1 MKILNTLALL
11 LLAQYAVAEDLLTVY
26 LDAVQ
31 KNSDYRMAQSAVL
44 QSDEAIAT
52 ARSSLLP
59 QLQVSADYAQIDN
72 SYTTGNPLL
81 SSASNIDTE
90 TLGWQL
96 SLNQSLLDF
105 NKWYNYKAGEIQS
118 QQGKVTFAKQGQQLI
133 FDSMTLYLDVL
144 RAHEDF
150 TVSMAEKQALKGQ
163 LKRIEDHH
171 EFGMVTL
178 ADFYE
183 AQAAHDL
190 ASAKLLRAQGSLDSS
205 YKRLRAF
212 TGEKYYQLQQFS
224 DDLPIQ
230 LPQQLTEEQWLR
242 VANEYSPDL
251 QLARLEHEAASY
263 QFKSERARHLPT
275 LEANLGYG
283 AMAIDG
289 EQYGTNIDGSS
300 QDATQISVTLKM
312 PLYSGGSVSSSR
324 RKAGA
329 NLQEKADGMIGIE
342 RNLEEL
348 IKNTYADI
356 MIQMA
361 YIKAAEQSL
370 VSTAKAL
377 DAAKEGFKQGTRNAV
392 DVLASQN
399 TYFNAKRDVS
409 FSRLEFIQLFFKLK
423 SQAGVL
429 STKDI
434 AYFNQWLVEA
444 Y

>member
-1 MKILNTLALL
+1 
-11 LLAQYAVAEDLLTVY
+11 
-26 LDAVQ
+26 
-31 KNSDYRMAQSAVL
+31 
-44 QSDEAIAT
+44 
-52 ARSSLLP
+52 
-59 QLQVSADYAQIDN
+59 
-72 SYTTGNPLL
+72 
-81 SSASNIDTE
+81 
-90 TLGWQL
+90 
-96 SLNQSLLDF
+96 
-105 NKWYNYKAGEIQS
+105 
-118 QQGKVTFAKQGQQLI
+118 
-133 FDSMTLYLDVL
+133 
-144 RAHEDF
+144 
-150 TVSMAEKQALKGQ
+150 
-163 LKRIEDHH
+163 
-171 EFGMVTL
+171 
-178 ADFYE
+178 
-183 AQAAHDL
+183 
-190 ASAKLLRAQGSLDSS
+190 
-205 YKRLRAF
+205 
-212 TGEKYYQLQQFS
+212 
-224 DDLPIQ
+224 
-230 LPQQLTEEQWLR
+230 
-242 VANEYSPDL
+242 
-251 QLARLEHEAASY
+251 
-263 QFKSERARHLPT
+263 
-275 LEANLGYG
+275 
-283 AMAIDG
+283 
-289 EQYGTNIDGSS
+289 
-300 QDATQISVTLKM
+300 M